1 MLTKHCNTVRY
12 GLQEDTKLRE
22 IIVLRGQF
30 KSLKSKI
37 AQIRV
42 ILWVISIVIQGI
54 VKIKKN
60 LRISQLLD

>member
-1 MLTKHCNTVRY
+1 MLIKHCNTVRY
-12 GLQEDTKLRE
+12 ELQEDTKLRE

>member
-1 MLTKHCNTVRY
+1 MLIKHSNTVRY
-12 GLQEDTKLRE
+12 ELQEDTKLRE

-37 AQIRV
+37 AQSRV

-54 VKIKKN
+54 VKILKN